1 MRESQMKKII
11 AAAVATAF
19 VVPAFAADVTITGDQ
34 GFFYVNGETETTAV
48 LNGDVNIK
56 ASTETSNGLSVSA
69 DFNFG
74 CGTGGTCEAGYADG
88 DTQDG
93 WWREGSNSLTV
104 AGPFGKVDM
113 GDTSNAVD
121 AIDDTTDFGYYASQ
135 GVGGSDAGILWTLPT
150 LVDGL
155 TVNVSHDAD
164 NNSQGGGGAGTG
176 ASARYSTNG
185 IVVGYGNVDLDDG
198 SQQKIVN
205 AAYSMMGVRV
215 AYEQLTETDEDG
227 VETDNTN
234 VGATYSTGPITL
246 AYENAEITSE
256 GDKSADVTAYGLHY
270 DLGGGVTAFIEQL
283 SVDVD
288 TEDDLVMLRAVAAYL
303 MT

>member
-1 MRESQMKKII
+1 MKKII

-56 ASTETSNGLSVSA
+56 AATETSNGLSVAA

-74 CGTGGTCEAGYADG
+74 CGTGSSCQAGQAAN
-88 DTQDG
+88 DG
-93 WWREGSNSLTV
+93 WWREGSNSLTIG
-104 AGPFGKVDM
+104 GPFGKVDM

-135 GVGGSDAGILWTLPT
+135 GVGGSDAGILWTLPK
-150 LVDGL
+150 LVYGL

-164 NNSQGGGGAGTG
+164 NNSHGGGGAGTG
-176 ASARYSTNG
+176 ASLRYSTNG
-185 IVVGYGNVDLDDG
+185 MVVGYGNVDLDDG

-215 AYEQLTETDEDG
+215 AYEQLTATSTAG

-246 AYENAEITSE
+246 AYENAEITSV
-256 GDKSADVTAYGLHY
+256 GVKSADVTAYGVHY
-270 DLGGGVTAFIEQL
+270 DLGGGVTAFVEQL

-288 TEDDLVMLRAVAAYL
+288 TAGDYEESTTVGVNFAF
-303 MT
+303 